1 MAFAPTCYACGTI
14 LMGPRKDE
22 TGFPVYFCPT
32 CEAEP
37 QALRGEAAEVFEEAA

>member
-1 MAFAPTCYACGTI
+1 MPPTCFHCGTI

-32 CEAEP
+32 CEAVP
-37 QALRGEAAEVFEEAA
+37 QAPKVEVAEALEEAA